1 MIETTIGWVLQQYP
15 DRVKALLN
23 ALDLDRTGSP
33 PGAGTVK
40 KPRCRNLASRTQ
52 GAFLVI

>member
-1 MIETTIGWVLQQYP
+1 MNETTIEWVLEKDP
-15 DRVKALLN
+15 DRVKVLLD
-23 ALDLDRTGSP
+23 ALDLDRADSP